1 MPVLGLV
8 TIGSLIIIVDQ
19 IKEIIMK
26 KIIFWTALISVLG
39 LLIGACAKRDDD
51 TATTP
56 FTVSCDDT
64 TASGSITIGSDTVSG
79 TYLVQTW
86 EDSFLSRPATGCNAT
101 TEYWGA
107 PTGTQSVLV
116 KRIVTSSTS
125 FADYEGFYSDTAC
138 TSRLGYVEKRYSNV
152 SVGDQVSGLDNSS
165 GRPTSG
171 YKVTYNGE
179 CGKLMGDTDAAT
191 DKLNATYAYL
201 LKFNLLTTGTEQV
214 FGMGFSGQLGDTNY
228 DIWGAG
234 DNGTTFSF
242 YSSRGST
249 ESQPS
254 DWDSNSGGSTY
265 QR

>member
-1 MPVLGLV
+1 
-8 TIGSLIIIVDQ
+8 
-19 IKEIIMK
+19 MK

-56 FTVSCDDT
+56 FTVSCEDT

-125 FADYEGFYSDTAC
+125 FVDHESYYSDTAC
-138 TSRLGYVEKRYSNV
+138 TSRLGYIEKKFSNL
-152 SVGDQVSGLDNSS
+152 SVGEQVTGLGTPAAGLRPSS
-165 GRPTSG
+165 GYR
-171 YKVTYNGE
+171 VTYNPD
-179 CGKLMGDTDAAT
+179 CAKIMGDTDAAAAA
-191 DKLNATYAYL
+191 LNNSWSSDL
-201 LKFNLLTTGTEQV
+201 RLELLTTGTEKV
-214 FGMGFSGQLGDTNY
+214 ISLGSDYNDMTSLGHTNY
-228 DIWGAG
+228 SIWGAG
-234 DNGTTFSF
+234 DNGTTYSF
-242 YSSRGST
+242 YSARGGSAGY
-249 ESQPS
+249 EPS
-254 DWDSNSGGSTY
+254 DWDDNSGGATF

>member
-1 MPVLGLV
+1 
-8 TIGSLIIIVDQ
+8 
-19 IKEIIMK
+19 MK

-51 TATTP
+51 TAATP
-56 FTVSCDDT
+56 FTVSCEDT

-86 EDSFLSRPATGCNAT
+86 TDSYLSRPATGCQAT
-101 TEYWGA
+101 TTYYGS
-107 PTGTQSVLV
+107 PTGTKSVLS

-125 FADYEGFYSDTAC
+125 FAEYVGYYSDTAC
-138 TSRLGYVEKRYSNV
+138 SSRLGYTDFRYSNV
-152 SVGDQVSGLDNSS
+152 SVGDQVSGLDNST

-179 CGKLMGDTDAAT
+179 CGKVMGDTDAAT
-191 DKLNATYAYL
+191 AAFNASYAYL
-201 LKFNLLTTGTEQV
+201 LRFNLLTTGTEKV
-214 FGMGFSGQLGDTNY
+214 FNMGWGGGLANTSY

-242 YSSRGST
+242 YSSRGSS

-254 DWDSNSGGSTY
+254 DWDANSGGRTY